1 LLARQL
7 IACPRHFDDVTWGG
21 FVQPSFQLLQESLA
35 LRLARLVSLGIARL
49 FHVALDAVEL
59 VDKSQCH
66 LRSADLA
73 LGLSFL
79 MNLRRACPATYT
91 LDAFL
96 PPGGAAAPPGY
107 G

>member
-1 LLARQL
+1 M
-7 IACPRHFDDVTWGG
+7 
-21 FVQPSFQLLQESLA
+21 
-35 LRLARLVSLGIARL
+35 RLARLVSLDIARL

-96 PPGGAAAPPGY
+96 GFYAGTAEISGMSRDVMPRIILNNEEQSY
-107 G
+107 SL